1 MRAGLQ
7 RAGNWMTTVVQPM
20 KGTRTGLVLAWSVTV
35 MAILGIGLVVATAPL
50 PQLSAAA
57 NSGTAATQVSV
68 LQPDV

>member
-1 MRAGLQ
+1 
-7 RAGNWMTTVVQPM
+7 MTTVVQPM

-57 NSGTAATQVSV
+57 SSGTAASTSAGAPAGTQLSV
-68 LQPDV
+68 LHPDA